1 MLTLAEASQAP
12 ETKVFWSGPIERL
25 MTSPVCPL
33 NVTVGCPDSM
43 SHSELRGGG
52 RRGEG
57 GGERKEVENMGGK
70 TLNIRSCCRR
80 TVLLGPHDGHYTHT
94 QQLLPTNHST
104 SSTTDP
110 QMHRPTRSHTHCPTG
125 THRPRTYQVMSPEE
139 VRIRESSR
147 NRQEER

>member
-43 SHSELRGGG
+43 SHSELREGRVQGREGERRGG
-52 RRGEG
+52 RGEERRKGEG
-57 GGERKEVENMGGK
+57 GGERKEVENMGWK

-80 TVLLGPHDGHYTHT
+80 TMLLDQHDGHHTHT
-94 QQLLPTNHST
+94 QQLNTSTN
-104 SSTTDP
+104 
-110 QMHRPTRSHTHCPTG
+110 
-125 THRPRTYQVMSPEE
+125 
-139 VRIRESSR
+139 
-147 NRQEER
+147 

>member
-52 RRGEG
+52 KVQGREG
-57 GGERKEVENMGGK
+57 GGERGRGGEEGREGERERGREGERERRGRREEERGGK
-70 TLNIRSCCRR
+70 RR
-80 TVLLGPHDGHYTHT
+80 KGGKGGG
-94 QQLLPTNHST
+94 
-104 SSTTDP
+104 
-110 QMHRPTRSHTHCPTG
+110 RR
-125 THRPRTYQVMSPEE
+125 REE
-139 VRIRESSR
+139 GGRKHGR
-147 NRQEER
+147 

>member
-43 SHSELRGGG
+43 SHSELREG
-52 RRGEG
+52 RVQGREGEEGREEGREG
-57 GGERKEVENMGGK
+57 GGERKEVENMGWK

-80 TVLLGPHDGHYTHT
+80 TVLLGRHTHT
-94 QQLLPTNHST
+94 QQLNTSTNKPTNHST
-104 SSTTDP
+104 LAHRQSTTDP
-110 QMHRPTRSHTHCPTG
+110 
-125 THRPRTYQVMSPEE
+125 
-139 VRIRESSR
+139 
-147 NRQEER
+147 

>member
-43 SHSELRGGG
+43 SHSELREG
-52 RRGEG
+52 RVQGREGEEGREEGREG
-57 GGERKEVENMGGK
+57 GGERKEVENMGWK

-80 TVLLGPHDGHYTHT
+80 TVLLGPGPHDGHHTHT
-94 QQLLPTNHST
+94 QQLNTSTNQSFNIST
-104 SSTTDP
+104 SSIN
-110 QMHRPTRSHTHCPTG
+110 H
-125 THRPRTYQVMSPEE
+125 
-139 VRIRESSR
+139 
-147 NRQEER
+147 

>member
-52 RRGEG
+52 REG
-57 GGERKEVENMGGK
+57 GREGTGERGREGEEGREGERERRGRREEERGGERRKGGKGGGRRKEVENMGGK

-80 TVLLGPHDGHYTHT
+80 TVLLDSHDDGHYTHT
-94 QQLLPTNHST
+94 QQLNTSTNQPFNIINH
-104 SSTTDP
+104 
-110 QMHRPTRSHTHCPTG
+110 
-125 THRPRTYQVMSPEE
+125 
-139 VRIRESSR
+139 
-147 NRQEER
+147 